1 MSRPSRAESTSYLCP
16 YQKLRRR
23 VMSRVIVVF
32 SLRNGRPTR
41 TTALAPPRSVEPP
54 ASTLPGDHGFGAD
67 DPQGVFPVGR
77 DARQPD
83 SDDSVGQLQLAS
95 GSSRPQ
101 DDIELVA
108 ERDVLGGKL
117 SRRRER
123 APDRTKGIAD
133 EAEHRATLPAFGG
146 KHHDVGVDGFAA
158 SGDDG
163 EPSTWSMT
171 RRWDT
176 QRGLGSAGP
185 RGQSRGQS
193 S

>member
-1 MSRPSRAESTSYLCP
+1 
-16 YQKLRRR
+16 
-23 VMSRVIVVF
+23 MSRVIVVF

-67 DPQGVFPVGR
+67 DPQGVLPAGP

-83 SDDSVGQLQLAS
+83 PEDAVGELQPPS
-95 GSSRPQ
+95 GPSRPQ

-117 SRRRER
+117 SSHGER
-123 APDRTKGIAD
+123 APDRTKGIAN
-133 EAEHRATLPAFGG
+133 EAEHRATLPAIGG
-146 KHHDVGVDGFAA
+146 KRHDVGVDGFAT

-163 EPSTWSMT
+163 
-171 RRWDT
+171 
-176 QRGLGSAGP
+176 GP
-185 RGQSRGQS
+185 
-193 S
+193 